1 MQLDR
6 LNKTYYMALQVGLVT
21 LSFLNLHM
29 NPERGWFTKVC
40 RPFSFLLAWIYGAR
54 SSRRDITGAKAV
66 HKAGDL
72 KPDTSLC
79 DSVKSTLKAYLSEAE
94 TKDSGLIFG
103 NVNLFFV
110 NRENT
115 MTLEKMEFLC

>member
-6 LNKTYYMALQVGLVT
+6 LNKIQYMALQVGLVI
-21 LSFLNLHM
+21 LSFLNL
-29 NPERGWFTKVC
+29 PKRAERGWFQKWF
-40 RPFSFLLAWIYGAR
+40 RPFSFLPAWIYKAK
-54 SSRRDITGAKAV
+54 SSRRDVTGAKAV
-66 HKAGDL
+66 YKAGDL

-103 NVNLFFV
+103 NVDLLFV

-115 MTLEKMEFLC
+115 ITLGEMEFLC